1 MTKEDVIKFIRD
13 FEPTDEFERID
24 INKTSATKKVY
35 AKVCHYQYFKDLKF
49 NFKSN
54 IYNNCHGRC
63 IF

>member
-35 AKVCHYQYFKDLKF
+35 ALSLSVL
-49 NFKSN
+49 
-54 IYNNCHGRC
+54 
-63 IF
+63 